1 MSEVFYGYILED
13 NGTHYGR
20 TELNSSNCKDIVEF
34 IFNGRVQNKK
44 VLITDIWDL
53 PVIVSQWPDS
63 FIDKINVD
71 KIDHKAFIET
81 AIEVL
86 SEKGKTLN
94 DN

>member
-20 TELNSSNCKDIVEF
+20 TELNSSNYKDIVEF
-34 IFNGRVQNKK
+34 IFDGRVQNKK
-44 VLITDIWDL
+44 VLIADIWDL

-86 SEKGKTLN
+86 SEKGRTLN